1 MMVTY
6 LCVVQ
11 LSSRQEIQILH
22 VDDDPSIVN
31 LTGTFLEREDDRFT
45 IETATSADEGLERI
59 HDRPPDCVVSDYNM
73 PGTDGIEFLR
83 ALRKEHPNLPFILF
97 TGKGSEEVAGDALRA
112 GATDYIQKQSG
123 SEQYELLANRIEN
136 AVSQSLVVRSGSRD
150 RLLTHSGQHQT
161 TESVV

>member
-1 MMVTY
+1 MSHAS
-6 LCVVQ
+6 Q
-11 LSSRQEIQILH
+11 QEIRILH
-22 VDDDPSIVN
+22 VDDEPDFADLVKT
-31 LTGTFLEREDDRFT
+31 LLKREDDRFT
-45 IETATSADEGLERI
+45 VETATNADEGLERI

-73 PGTDGIEFLR
+73 PGMDGIEFLR
-83 ALRKEHPNLPFILF
+83 ALREEHPNLPFILF
-97 TGKGSEEVAGDALRA
+97 TGKGSEDVAGDALRA
-112 GATDYIQKQSG
+112 DATDYIQKQSG